1 MNEYSRTDTGTEVHH
16 SGTHALFGH
25 VDGKKRDSG
34 YTGGRLPT
42 WKDREAAGQECRFM
56 EKEDYMMPY
65 TKRGRNFLTK
75 QDKEEIKRRIQAGER
90 AEVVAGW
97 YNIAPFTAMKIAGV
111 LRE

>member
-1 MNEYSRTDTGTEVHH
+1 
-16 SGTHALFGH
+16 
-25 VDGKKRDSG
+25 
-34 YTGGRLPT
+34 
-42 WKDREAAGQECRFM
+42 M